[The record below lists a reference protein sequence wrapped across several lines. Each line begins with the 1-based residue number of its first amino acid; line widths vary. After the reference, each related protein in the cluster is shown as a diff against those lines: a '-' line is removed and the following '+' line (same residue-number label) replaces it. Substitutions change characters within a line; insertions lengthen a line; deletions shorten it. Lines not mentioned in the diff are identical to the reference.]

1 MLIILQQI
9 TTDRHPPPGFEFI
22 ATGSPDLTAAC
33 KELSREQDALIF
45 IVSVCI
51 TFDIAVQ
58 RQLTHLKD
66 AKNPSL
72 LEHHMNRVG
81 YHFRQVIV
89 EQARA
94 TLIQNGKSHLAA
106 QALRHG
112 EPEPIPKDQRDI
124 DRQADAVLRDLF
136 PRVPNI
142 DRQEIIQHAFK
153 KVR

>member
-1 MLIILQQI
+1 MYTLPRRGSK
-9 TTDRHPPPGFEFI
+9 TTNPPS
-22 ATGSPDLTAAC
+22 TS
-33 KELSREQDALIF
+33 
-45 IVSVCI
+45 
-51 TFDIAVQ
+51 
-58 RQLTHLKD
+58 KD

-81 YHFRQVIV
+81 YHFREMIV
-89 EQARA
+89 EQAR
-94 TLIQNGKSHLAA
+94 TTMIQNGKSHLAA
-106 QALRHG
+106 QALRAG

-153 KVR
+153 KVRLPSPSPSVLPLSRRLYTELPCLPSE